1 MARVGHTSTRMVDGV
16 YVRLY
21 EDASRAVADAIDE
34 LLRASAVH
42 ETDH

>member
-1 MARVGHTSTRMVDGV
+1 MVDST
-16 YVRLY
+16 YVSLY

-34 LLRASAVH
+34 LLRASGAR

>member
-1 MARVGHTSTRMVDGV
+1 MVDST
-16 YVRLY
+16 YVSLY
-21 EDASRAVADAIDE
+21 EDADRAVADAIDD

>member
-1 MARVGHTSTRMVDGV
+1 MVDSI
-16 YVRLY
+16 YVSLY

-34 LLRASAVH
+34 LVRASGAR